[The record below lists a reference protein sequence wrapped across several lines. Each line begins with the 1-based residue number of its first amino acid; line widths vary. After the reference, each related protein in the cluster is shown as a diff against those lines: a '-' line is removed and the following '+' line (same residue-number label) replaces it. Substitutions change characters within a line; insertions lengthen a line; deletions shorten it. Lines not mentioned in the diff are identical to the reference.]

1 MHMTMTDLQNKIEEI
16 KSLYPQKRDKSLIQ
30 QAYDVAQ
37 SAHAKQKRES
47 GEPYITHPLEV
58 ANILAKINMDTTTI
72 AAALLHDVVDDT
84 PITIEKIKK
93 DFGEEIAFLVEG
105 VSKLGKLKYRGLQRH
120 AENLRKMLI
129 AMAQD
134 VRVILIKFADRIHN
148 METLDALPKQKKHR
162 IALETLEI
170 YAPIASRL
178 GVNEFGKQLEDLAF
192 PYIYPEQYEYVKT
205 ESNYRFAE
213 AEKYLKKLAPRIK
226 KELAKGEVNPKKIE
240 MRAKHYY
247 SLWKKLEKYN
257 YNWSK
262 INDLIAVRIIV
273 NSVEDCYKTLGIIHA
288 LWKPLPGRIKD
299 YIALPKQNGYQS
311 LHTTVFCI
319 NGRQTEFQIR
329 TSEMHENAEYGITSH
344 WRYKNKNDSTNKYTK
359 KKLDKTF
366 DWVEQLQ
373 EWKKDTSDTE
383 ELLDNLKIDVF
394 SDRIFVFSPNGD
406 VVDLPKGA
414 TPVDFAYTIH
424 SDIGDKC
431 SGALINGKMMA
442 ISSELNSGDVV
453 EIITNKNKTPSQSW
467 LTFVKTRSAK
477 GHIKRWFREQTKD
490 EVKEIGLR
498 LINNELKSLEGKL
511 WSQIE
516 KKLQEKTI
524 QKFNFNKE
532 NDLFE
537 SIGRGDISINRVI
550 QILIESPKKEKVVK
564 STKKESHETTIKIAG
579 IGGLKTH
586 IAQCCKP
593 KIPETI
599 AAYITVDRGASIHKI
614 NCKNLRK
621 IEKTDKILPAYWSS
635 EENSM
640 IIKLRIEF
648 IDRVGLLQDISKK
661 IASLQINIIS
671 LNANVEKSKASEN
684 IIDDMELEIKDIQ
697 QLKNLIEKINTI
709 DGVIQVTRR
718 E

>member
-148 METLDALPKQKKHR
+148 MKTLDALPKQKKHR